1 MVLGYAA
8 FLYGLFGDLKLSYG
22 DFTQLGGSTIICSL
36 LWFFVARGRHVE
48 EQVYEAGRQAG
59 YDAGY
64 LDGRRISKPVVV
76 ALRATG
82 S

>member
-8 FLYGLFGDLKLSYG
+8 FLYGILGDGKIGLDDWQRIG
-22 DFTQLGGSTIICSL
+22 EGAIVCSL
-36 LWFFVARGRHVE
+36 LWFFVARSRHTE
-48 EQVYEAGRQAG
+48 SEVYEAGRQAG

-76 ALRATG
+76 GLRSNA